1 MKSDDIPNVTETTHI
16 GLQQISNF
24 KKSGEINVDNN
35 IKKVQRATYTCSLMS
50 SGFHGHNELD
60 PETVARTLQL
70 TRTYITPILLYVL
83 NLYYRTVLK
92 LLNWKYSRKKY

>member
-1 MKSDDIPNVTETTHI
+1 MKSDDIPNVTETTYI

-50 SGFHGHNELD
+50 SGFHGHNGLD
-60 PETVARTLQL
+60 PETKLQL
-70 TRTYITPILLYVL
+70 IRTYFTPILLYGLELILPNRTL
-83 NLYYRTVLK
+83 NY
-92 LLNWKYSRKKY
+92 